1 MTKRVQQQPS
11 LYYYVSG
18 QVIEVEGLKGELD
31 HLELYIKVRLNVH
44 PMYQRQQKFSRGP
57 VIHKTRILRGSSRL
71 QWKEDFMVYLLSVCS
86 HGYCLCV
93 VMDTVCV

>member
-1 MTKRVQQQPS
+1 MKRSQQQPS
-11 LYYYVSG
+11 LYSYVSG

-57 VIHKTRILRGSSRL
+57 VIHKTRTLRGSSKP
-71 QWKEDFMVYLLSVCS
+71 QWKEDFMVLPF
-86 HGYCLCV
+86 V
-93 VMDTVCV
+93 VMEGCLLLP